1 MKKIEL
7 VVLAFLLLYFSI
19 QHVKAGP
26 YDDDVVSNFLIAMAN
41 KEEEQLKTY
50 VSSNVKIPEIREET
64 PISGF
69 SGLPSPKENDRV
81 AFIWEITFNQ
91 EKVTDIRVVYDGSN
105 PFMNE
110 SKIIKEYMNK
120 HIVNILTVSQ
130 FPFDITHVEGSINN
144 DILLIRYQN
153 VNSHGLLQ
161 VRVEPDEENLK
172 AAEGENIYTLKNGIR
187 ALYQP
192 NVNQLIFVHDSLKY
206 SISIESEITENFT
219 VQDLLEIAN
228 SMF

>member
-1 MKKIEL
+1 MSK
-7 VVLAFLLLYFSI
+7 
-19 QHVKAGP
+19 
-26 YDDDVVSNFLIAMAN
+26 

-50 VSSNVKIPEIREET
+50 ISSNVTIPEIREET

-69 SGLPSPKENDRV
+69 SGLPSPKENVRV
-81 AFIWEITFNQ
+81 ALAYFNDGENMPERIAFIWEITFNQ
-91 EKVTDIRVVYDGSN
+91 EKVTDIRVVYDGYN

-110 SKIIKEYMNK
+110 SKIIKEYMK
-120 HIVNILTVSQ
+120 KYIVNILTVSQ
-130 FPFDITHVEGSINN
+130 FPFDITHVKGSINN

-153 VNSHGLLQ
+153 VNSQGLLQ

-172 AAEGENIYTLKNGIR
+172 AAEGENIYTLKNGIK

-206 SISIESEITENFT
+206 SISIVSEITENFT